1 MDVNVLSMVKLFGQ
15 NIRYLIPDFQ
25 RPYVWNQEEQW
36 EPLWDDVRNTA
47 EEFIE
52 RSFLRQRP
60 QSHFLGAVVVQQ
72 QPFGVGKIGTR
83 LVIDGQQRLTTA
95 QLLLDAVQ
103 EVMEKR
109 CLEGISE
116 RLKFLVLNGKAF
128 VANPDEAFK
137 VWPTELDRD
146 AFRQAMSNSLPSD
159 KYEDSSIVQAHEFF
173 KLQIEHWLDER
184 PEETETRADALEN
197 VLGNL
202 LELVVIDLGIDDE
215 PHIIFETLNA
225 RGTPLLQSDL
235 IKNMILHEADKEDY
249 ESSNATES
257 SDLWIFNDDWW
268 RSEVGRGRNREPRID
283 IFLNYWLT
291 MRLQREIRADRTS
304 NEFRNY
310 VSSAQTSGETIIDI
324 AFDIRQ
330 VGETYLSLE
339 EKTEGGF
346 ETFLYRREVMQV
358 GTLIPVLLW
367 LFSSKISDEQRSRAV
382 LALESY
388 LVRRMVCRMTTK
400 NYNVL
405 FLRLIDLLEKAGPA
419 HAGETV
425 VEHLARQTAYANLW
439 PDDHALRDAFLSLPL
454 YHSLTKARLRLIL
467 EAIEERIRVNMSS
480 MTESQA
486 VPRNLTVEHVMP
498 QKWESNYPLPTNEGD
513 VEKAVEIRDNR
524 NRIIHTIGNL
534 TLVTGSLNPKMSN
547 GPWEVKRKELHEH
560 STLFLNK
567 DLLDQAPNC
576 WDEETIARRADR
588 MLELAAQVWP
598 SAVQMSRV

>member
-1 MDVNVLSMVKLFGQ
+1 MDVNVLTMVKLFGQ
-15 NIRYLIPDFQ
+15 NIRYLIPEFQ
-25 RPYVWNQEEQW
+25 RPYVWNQEDQW

-52 RSFLRQRP
+52 KRNLRP
-60 QSHFLGAVVVQQ
+60 KPPSHFLGAVVVQQ
-72 QPFGVGKIGTR
+72 QPFGVGRIGTR
-83 LVIDGQQRLTTA
+83 QVIDGQQRLTTA

-128 VANPDEAFK
+128 VTNPDEAFK
-137 VWPTELDRD
+137 VWPTEEDRN

-159 KYEDSSIVQAHEFF
+159 KYKNSSIVQAHEFF
-173 KLQIEHWLDER
+173 KLQVEHWLDER

-197 VLGNL
+197 VLGDL
-202 LELVVIDLGIDDE
+202 LELVVIDLDIDDE

-235 IKNMILHEADKEDY
+235 IKNMILHEADKAGD
-249 ESSNATES
+249 ESVDVSES
-257 SDLWIFNDDWW
+257 SDLWIFSDDWW

-304 NEFRNY
+304 NEFRSY
-310 VSSAQTSGETIIDI
+310 VGGAQTSGKTIIDI
-324 AFDIRQ
+324 AADIRQ
-330 VGETYLSLE
+330 VGENYVSLE

-358 GTLIPVLLW
+358 GTLTPVLLW
-367 LFSSKISDEQRSRAV
+367 LFSSKMSDGQRIRAV
-382 LALESY
+382 RALESY
-388 LVRRMVCRMTTK
+388 LVRRMVCRMSTK
-400 NYNVL
+400 NYNFL
-405 FLRLIDLLEKAGPA
+405 FLRLINLLEEAGPA
-419 HAGETV
+419 NAGETV
-425 VEHLARQTAYANLW
+425 VKYLAELTTYANLW

-454 YHSLTKARLRLIL
+454 YHSLTRARLRLVL
-467 EAIEERIRVNMSS
+467 EAIEERMRVNMSN
-480 MTESQA
+480 MTESEG
-486 VPRNLTVEHVMP
+486 VPRNLTIEHVMP
-498 QKWESNYPLPTNEGD
+498 QKWEPNYPLPTNEGD
-513 VEKAVEIRDNR
+513 VERAVEIRDNR

-547 GPWEVKRKELHEH
+547 SPWEDKSKELHKH

-567 DLLDQAPNC
+567 NLLDLALNC
-576 WDEETIARRADR
+576 WDEDTITRRAKH
-588 MLELAAQVWP
+588 MSNLAAQVWP
-598 SAVQMSRV
+598 SAVQMSQE

>member
-1 MDVNVLSMVKLFGQ
+1 M
-15 NIRYLIPDFQ
+15 
-25 RPYVWNQEEQW
+25 
-36 EPLWDDVRNTA
+36 WDDVRNTA

-72 QPFGVGKIGTR
+72 QLFGVGKIGTR

-324 AFDIRQ
+324 AADIRQ

-388 LVRRMVCRMTTK
+388 LV
-400 NYNVL
+400 
-405 FLRLIDLLEKAGPA
+405 
-419 HAGETV
+419 TV
-425 VEHLARQTAYANLW
+425 R
-439 PDDHALRDAFLSLPL
+439 
-454 YHSLTKARLRLIL
+454 
-467 EAIEERIRVNMSS
+467 
-480 MTESQA
+480 
-486 VPRNLTVEHVMP
+486 
-498 QKWESNYPLPTNEGD
+498 
-513 VEKAVEIRDNR
+513 
-524 NRIIHTIGNL
+524 
-534 TLVTGSLNPKMSN
+534 
-547 GPWEVKRKELHEH
+547 
-560 STLFLNK
+560 
-567 DLLDQAPNC
+567 
-576 WDEETIARRADR
+576 
-588 MLELAAQVWP
+588 
-598 SAVQMSRV
+598 